1 LLKDGILKLIGKDA
15 ALGHSLANEP
25 ADVTVVF
32 ESGTGDYL
40 CVGVGTGSKT
50 SFKADKTYKAVKNP
64 APESCPAYVAY

>member
-1 LLKDGILKLIGKDA
+1 VDHLPVVG
-15 ALGHSLANEP
+15 ANVPGLE